1 MDAHALSRRSLF
13 AAAGVLWAAPDDE
26 ASIRALFDQLT
37 ATWNRLDLAAYAA
50 TFQEDAIMIPPNAMF
65 LRGRTEIERELGA
78 LRRGLLKNSRVSA
91 TVAEIRRIKPDVALA
106 IGTAEDDT
114 GILGPDGQ
122 KLPPGHARFICVLV
136 KKSGVWKIASYQLTL
151 IPEKH

>member
-26 ASIRALFDQLT
+26 ASIRALFDELT

-50 TFQEDAIMIPPNAMF
+50 AFEDDAIMITPDAMF
-65 LRGRTEIERELGA
+65 LRGRAEIERAVGA
-78 LRRGLLKNSRVSA
+78 LRRGLLKNSRVST
-91 TVAEIRRIKPDVALA
+91 TVAEVRRIKPDVALA
-106 IGTAEDDT
+106 IGTGEDDT

-122 KLPPGHARFICVLV
+122 KLPPGHARFVSVLV
-136 KKSGVWKIASYQLTL
+136 KKGGGWKLASYQLTL
-151 IPEKH
+151 IPEKR